1 MNEEQVDTILAYWF
15 NTDAAG
21 SSKNPPPTPSEQ
33 WNSSLWFFG
42 GEQVDAYILE
52 HFAPLMAP
60 VAHALQDDTS
70 EFRHNMS
77 TKTKVATII
86 LLDQF
91 TRNAYRGSSKMFQY
105 DDLASSLAKIVINDR
120 NVPFIT
126 IPWNYR
132 LFVLICLTH
141 MEDEYSVNQSAI
153 GLSALASELSQ
164 DTITYAPVMVTR
176 IKRVFKNTENHLSII
191 KR

>member
-1 MNEEQVDTILAYWF
+1 
-15 NTDAAG
+15 
-21 SSKNPPPTPSEQ
+21 
-33 WNSSLWFFG
+33 
-42 GEQVDAYILE
+42 
-52 HFAPLMAP
+52 
-60 VAHALQDDTS
+60 
-70 EFRHNMS
+70 
-77 TKTKVATII
+77 
-86 LLDQF
+86 
-91 TRNAYRGSSKMFQY
+91 MFQY